1 MDDTFESDGT
11 AGDASGVHA
20 ELLPPV
26 DSGARYLEFF
36 VGMHGALLEDAPGL
50 GDAIDRLA
58 RETPTTCPKAAWG
71 YEPEQGRGWIQIAA
85 GATPQERS
93 AAAAAF
99 DRDMRRRGLV
109 PIAPAFLR

>member
-1 MDDTFESDGT
+1 MDDTFGADGT
-11 AGDASGVHA
+11 AGDTAELRV
-20 ELLPPV
+20 ELLPPA

-50 GDAIDRLA
+50 GDAIDLLA

-85 GATPQERS
+85 GATAEERS